1 MIMRQDPKLNQL
13 RAKLARQVAG
23 AGASAGAGLSHFTV
37 KNCFDVVQ
45 YGFALPL
52 LFPNARVVIVTRDPR
67 DSGFSNYAH
76 KYVIRVGLGMDA
88 NRRR

>member
-1 MIMRQDPKLNQL
+1 M
-13 RAKLARQVAG
+13 
-23 AGASAGAGLSHFTV
+23 SHFTV

-76 KYVIRVGLGMDA
+76 KYVFVWDWAWMQTDVAEALASTTTVTPAGSTGFTTGSTDLPTL
-88 NRRR
+88 